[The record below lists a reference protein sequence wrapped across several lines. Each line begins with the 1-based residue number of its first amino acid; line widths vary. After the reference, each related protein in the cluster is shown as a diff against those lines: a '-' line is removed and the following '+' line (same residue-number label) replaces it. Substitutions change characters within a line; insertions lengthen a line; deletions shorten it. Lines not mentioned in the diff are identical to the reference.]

1 MKRNELIELL
11 EALFWVLILVDGAII
26 VILWTTGELW

>member
-1 MKRNELIELL
+1 MNRDELIGLL

-26 VILWTTGELW
+26 VILWATGEL